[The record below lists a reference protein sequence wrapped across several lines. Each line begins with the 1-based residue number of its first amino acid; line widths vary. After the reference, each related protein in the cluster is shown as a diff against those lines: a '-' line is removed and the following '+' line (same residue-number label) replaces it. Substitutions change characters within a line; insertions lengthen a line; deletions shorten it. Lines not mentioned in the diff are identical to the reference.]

1 MRKLVGIS
9 AVVLVTTS
17 FVLAL
22 GASAAWGQGSGFE
35 STPRFDVRIVIEPSG
50 TLEVTETIVQD
61 FGDVPRHGIFRYI
74 PSRLLFDDTHDRVY
88 PIDLISVTTSRGA
101 PDDVETSE
109 EGGNF
114 VIRIGHPDVTITGEH
129 TYTIVY
135 RVEGAMNGF
144 DDHQELYWN
153 AIGTDWEQPI
163 GQMRVRVEAPGSV
176 IRVACFQ
183 GPFGSTLGCTREQI
197 KDGAA
202 VFVQDDLGSFT
213 AMSVVV
219 ALPPGTVAG
228 TAPILE
234 ERWSMA
240 RAFSATPSTMGG
252 ALALLA
258 LVVGGFSWLVWKRG
272 RDVRFAGSQVDQV
285 MGGPVGAETQA
296 VPLFESGRAPVEF
309 APPEDMRPG
318 QVGTLVDEE
327 ANTLDV
333 SATIVDLAVRKYL
346 VIEEIEKKWFLGKP
360 DWKLTRL
367 PAQTDGLLPYERLLL
382 DGLFEDGA
390 EVEMSDLRKKFAT
403 RLQKVKDA
411 LYEDVVAKRWFL
423 RRPDKVR
430 QTWIGIG
437 LAALLL
443 GIGATV
449 LLAWRTKLA
458 LLGIPLV
465 IGGLLVLFGAR
476 RMPAR
481 TASGTAITRRLNG
494 FRVVIETAE
503 EHTAKWAE
511 QENVFTRFLPYAVV
525 FGVTDKWAGAFESLG
540 DAQRGDMSW
549 YVSTRPF
556 AYLAFADSLDSFAVT
571 TSGVI
576 SSTPSGSGGSGFGGG
591 GFSGGGGGGGGG
603 GSW

>member
-1 MRKLVGIS
+1 
-9 AVVLVTTS
+9 
-17 FVLAL
+17 
-22 GASAAWGQGSGFE
+22 
-35 STPRFDVRIVIEPSG
+35 
-50 TLEVTETIVQD
+50 
-61 FGDVPRHGIFRYI
+61 
-74 PSRLLFDDTHDRVY
+74 
-88 PIDLISVTTSRGA
+88 
-101 PDDVETSE
+101 
-109 EGGNF
+109 
-114 VIRIGHPDVTITGEH
+114 
-129 TYTIVY
+129 
-135 RVEGAMNGF
+135 
-144 DDHQELYWN
+144 
-153 AIGTDWEQPI
+153 
-163 GQMRVRVEAPGSV
+163 MRVRVEAPGAV

-183 GPFGSTLGCTREQI
+183 GPFGSTTPCTRAQI

-202 VFVQDDLGSFT
+202 VFAQEGLGAHA

-219 ALPPGTVAG
+219 ALPPDAVGG

-234 ERWSMA
+234 ERWRLA
-240 RAFSATPSTMGG
+240 RAFSVTPETAAAAVG
-252 ALALLA
+252 LLV
-258 LVVGGFSWLVWKRG
+258 LVVGGISWLVWNRG

-285 MGGPVGAETQA
+285 MGGPAGAETQA

-309 APPEDMRPG
+309 APPEELRPG
-318 QVGTLVDEE
+318 EVGMLVDEE

-333 SATIVDLAVRKYL
+333 SATIVDLAVRKFL
-346 VIEEIEKKWFLGKP
+346 TIQEIEKTWFLGKP
-360 DWKLTRL
+360 DWKFTRL
-367 PAQTDGLLPYERLLL
+367 PAQTDGLLPYERALL
-382 DGLFEDGA
+382 DGLFEDGS

-411 LYEDVVAKRWFL
+411 LYEDVVARKWFI

-430 QTWIGIG
+430 QMWTGIA
-437 LAALLL
+437 LAGLLL

-465 IGGLLVLFGAR
+465 IGGLLLLFGAK

-481 TASGTAITRRLNG
+481 TASGTAITRRVNG

-525 FGVTDKWAGAFESLG
+525 FGVTDKWARTFESLG
-540 DAQRGDMSW
+540 AAQPGDMSW

-556 AYLAFADSLDSFAVT
+556 TYLAFADSLDSFAVT